1 MSSLVIRN
9 LGAKLAQIDPNQ
21 LTDEVFLKKRED
33 DLVGQKKKEAKGKKK
48 TRRRMMPMNKS
59 RPWKILC
66 WNIRGINYDKKWN
79 SIGDKIVESKCNIL
93 CLQETKRHLFDQSYL
108 RNFCPQSFNDFHFLP
123 SNGASRGIL
132 VA

>member
-1 MSSLVIRN
+1 MSTSVIRN
-9 LGAKLAQIDPNQ
+9 LGAELAQIDPNQ
-21 LTDEVFLKKRED
+21 LTDEVLLKKREA

-66 WNIRGINYDKKWN
+66 WNIRGINSDEKWN

-93 CLQETKRHLFDQSYL
+93 CLQETKRHLFTNPTS
-108 RNFCPQSFNDFHFLP
+108 RTFIPKVSMISTSFPQMVPLEEF
-123 SNGASRGIL
+123 
-132 VA
+132 